1 MLTAVV
7 VLGRRFWDV
16 WRLIADVNKTTG
28 DSMMKIGNR
37 VIAHLGLCGVLLAG
51 GRGALAME
59 CHLDSENGITEESE
73 NIGALTVP
81 VDLPLGSR
89 LWTSKIM
96 TRSVVCWAEGS
107 TEGEWVYFY
116 GNPVGDVVR
125 PGIGMGLIYND
136 ADLGIVKAGSK
147 VQTDMWRLNNKP
159 EKGQVKYQIYLEK
172 TGEIKEGG
180 NDRVAVFQL
189 DGVGGINGGQ
199 GTNYRYILQ
208 GMAGI
213 KVSSCSVTINVPREI
228 DFGVIS
234 SFTASGLIATKPL
247 SVTAVKNQACD
258 ADSKLAVAL
267 IFSSPGGG
275 LVESNTALDLGNGTY
290 FSIKDQE
297 RKIAFETPVKFW
309 DNVQSGSQ
317 QTVTYQTELR
327 AREVLKMGVAA
338 KSIVLY
344 ANYR

>member
-1 MLTAVV
+1 
-7 VLGRRFWDV
+7 
-16 WRLIADVNKTTG
+16 
-28 DSMMKIGNR
+28 MMKIGKK
-37 VIAHLGLCGVLLAG
+37 VIAHFGVCCVLLAC
-51 GRGALAME
+51 GRGVLALE

-73 NIGALTVP
+73 NIGALTVAA
-81 VDLPLGSR
+81 DLPLGSR

-96 TRSVVCWAEGS
+96 TRSVVCWAQGS
-107 TEGEWVYFY
+107 TKGEWVYFY

-147 VQTDMWRLNNKP
+147 VQTDMWRLKNKP

-189 DGVGGINGGQ
+189 DGVGGINGTPGK
-199 GTNYRYILQ
+199 NYRYILQ

-213 KVSSCSVTINVPREI
+213 KVSTCSVTISAPTEI

-234 SFTASGLIATKPL
+234 SVTAPGLIAAKPL
-247 SVTAVKNQACD
+247 SVTAVKNQACH
-258 ADSKLAVAL
+258 AGSKLGVAL

-290 FSIKDQE
+290 FSIKDKE

-309 DNVQSGSQ
+309 DNVQSGNQ
-317 QTVTYQTELR
+317 QTVTYQTELS
-327 AREVLKMGVAA
+327 AKEVLKMGVAA

>member
-1 MLTAVV
+1 
-7 VLGRRFWDV
+7 
-16 WRLIADVNKTTG
+16 
-28 DSMMKIGNR
+28 MMKIGKK
-37 VIAHLGLCGVLLAG
+37 VITRLGLCGVLLACCG
-51 GRGALAME
+51 GALALE
-59 CHLDSENGITEESE
+59 CHLDSENGITDERES
-73 NIGALTVP
+73 IGALTVTA
-81 VDLPLGSR
+81 DLPIGSR
-89 LWTSKIM
+89 LWTSRIM
-96 TRSVVCWAEGS
+96 TRNVVCWAQGS
-107 TEGEWVYFY
+107 TKGEWVYFY

-180 NDRVAVFQL
+180 NDMVAVFQL
-189 DGVGGINGGQ
+189 DGVGGINGTPGK
-199 GTNYRYILQ
+199 NYRYILQ
-208 GMAGI
+208 GMSGI
-213 KVSSCSVTINVPREI
+213 KVSNCSVTINVPSEI
-228 DFGVIS
+228 DFGIIPSSTMPGVI
-234 SFTASGLIATKPL
+234 AARPL
-247 SVTAVKNQACD
+247 SVTAVKNQACG

-275 LVESNTALDLGNGTY
+275 LVEGNTALDLDNGTY

-309 DNVQSGSQ
+309 DNVQSSNQ
-317 QTVTYQTELR
+317 QSVTYQTELS
-327 AREVLKMGVAA
+327 ARDVLKMGVAA
-338 KSIVLY
+338 KSIVLN